1 MNIPE
6 KTELQET
13 AFNHSLDINF
23 RDFMNIYK
31 KCTPKPYSYLLV
43 DITYASDNRLR
54 FRKNL
59 SERI

>member
-1 MNIPE
+1 MNITE

>member
-43 DITYASDNRLR
+43 DITYASYNRLR

>member
-43 DITYASDNRLR
+43 DVTYASDNRLR

>member
-6 KTELQET
+6 KTELQKI

-31 KCTPKPYSYLLV
+31 KCTPKPYSHLLV
-43 DITYASDNRLR
+43 DTTYASDNRLH
-54 FRKNL
+54 FRKNF

>member
-59 SERI
+59 SERL